1 MTATPAEVAQRQ
13 LVCYNQRQLD
23 AFCECFADDAQ
34 IFELGATSPTVAGK
48 PAIRERYRDLFNL
61 SPELNCRVISRTTLG
76 RVVVDLEHI
85 TGRLGSTEVFEIMA
99 IYEIKRGL
107 IYRVHF
113 VRPG

>member
-1 MTATPAEVAQRQ
+1 MIASPAEVAERQ

-34 IFELGATSPTVAGK
+34 IFELGATSPSVAGK

-61 SPELNCRVISRTTLG
+61 SPDLNCKVVSRTTLG

-85 TGRLGSTEVFEIMA
+85 TGRLGSKDVFEIMA

-107 IYRVHF
+107 IQRVHF